1 MTLHYEAT
9 DTRGLSIYNESV
21 CILQTDDPLQ
31 LHSLCL
37 ALLLG
42 QTQIAGV
49 RIPDL
54 LTLYGVIGAA
64 VSRLKA
70 GETSC

>member
-1 MTLHYEAT
+1 MHYESSNS
-9 DTRGLSIYNESV
+9 RGLAIYSDGK
-21 CILQTDDPLQ
+21 CILTTDDPLQ

-42 QTQIAGV
+42 QTKIEGV
-49 RIPDL
+49 KVPDL

-64 VSRLKA
+64 MERLKA
-70 GETSC
+70 GET

>member
-1 MTLHYEAT
+1 MIHYEAT
-9 DTRGLSIYNESV
+9 DTRGLAVYNDGI
-21 CILQTDDPLQ
+21 CILETDDPLQ

-37 ALLLG
+37 ALLMG
-42 QTQIAGV
+42 QTQISGV

-54 LTLYGVIGAA
+54 ITLYGVIGAA

-70 GETSC
+70 GELA

>member
-1 MTLHYEAT
+1 MHYEAT
-9 DTRGLSIYNESV
+9 DTRGLAVYDDGV
-21 CILQTDDPLQ
+21 CILTTDDPLQ
-31 LHSLCL
+31 LHSLCT
-37 ALLLG
+37 ALFLG

-49 RIPDL
+49 RVPDL

-70 GETSC
+70 GETS

>member
-1 MTLHYEAT
+1 MIHYEST
-9 DTRGLSIYNESV
+9 DTRGLAVYNDGI
-21 CILQTDDPLQ
+21 CILETDDPLL

-37 ALLLG
+37 ALLMG
-42 QTQIAGV
+42 QTQISGV

-54 LTLYGVIGAA
+54 ITLYGVIGAA

-70 GETSC
+70 GELA

>member
-1 MTLHYEAT
+1 MTMHYEAT
-9 DTRGLSIYNESV
+9 DTRGLAVYNDGV
-21 CILQTDDPLQ
+21 CILTTDDPLH

-37 ALLLG
+37 ALFLG
-42 QTQIAGV
+42 QTQISGA

-70 GETSC
+70 GEAG

>member
-9 DTRGLSIYNESV
+9 DTRGLSIYNDSV
-21 CILQTDDPLQ
+21 CILKTDDPLH
-31 LHSLCL
+31 LRSLCL

-54 LTLYGVIGAA
+54 LTMYGIIGAA

-70 GETSC
+70 GEAG